1 MFLEKLLNK
10 LKEIEI
16 MQDFICMVL
25 LDSRM
30 LLIMDLEK
38 LTVLN

>member
-1 MFLEKLLNK
+1 MFLEKLLNN

-16 MQDFICMVL
+16 MQDFICIVL
-25 LDSRM
+25 LDSRV

-38 LTVLN
+38 LMVLN

>member
-1 MFLEKLLNK
+1 MFLEKLLNN

-16 MQDFICMVL
+16 MQDFICIVP
-25 LDSRM
+25 LDSRV

>member
-1 MFLEKLLNK
+1 MFLEKLLNN

-16 MQDFICMVL
+16 MQDFICIIL
-25 LDSRM
+25 LDSRG